1 MSCLILL
8 HCKRGCKWRVWRW
21 IGIRFK
27 DYLISWFSQL
37 FGTRNIKRWQGTFS
51 SDFWLLW
58 WLGHVCDVY
67 ELVDL
72 FCSCGVVVLQPLVSH
87 WATLISPNYFLLH
100 SVFLFLVV
108 VSATFRRIWHCR
120 RVLRTPLCQFLWQS
134 DTGFWPG
141 CSSWSPR
148 ILKFSMLAHVLPR
161 VARGR

>member
-1 MSCLILL
+1 MHYFSL
-8 HCKRGCKWRVWRW
+8 WTRVQIKGLKMNR
-21 IGIRFK
+21 IRFK
-27 DYLISWFSQL
+27 DYLISRFSQL

-51 SDFWLLW
+51 SDFGLLW

-72 FCSCGVVVLQPLVSH
+72 FCSCGVVVLQSLVSH

-134 DTGFWPG
+134 DTGDENMIFLDFVQNHSRKVPE
-141 CSSWSPR
+141 
-148 ILKFSMLAHVLPR
+148 
-161 VARGR
+161 AR

>member
-1 MSCLILL
+1 MSKINFAILAMIMSCLILL

-37 FGTRNIKRWQGTFS
+37 FETRNIKVRWQGTFAG
-51 SDFWLLW
+51 DFWLLW

-72 FCSCGVVVLQPLVSH
+72 FCSCAVVVLKSLVTH
-87 WATLISPNYFLLH
+87 WATLVSPRYFLLH

-134 DTGFWPG
+134 DTGL
-141 CSSWSPR
+141 C
-148 ILKFSMLAHVLPR
+148 
-161 VARGR
+161 